1 MGQKAKYSSRVDV
14 FRFDPES
21 GLTFA
26 IAPCPKSA
34 DFVAKVENRATLKIS
49 RKLVFGRL
57 CCSVAFQRHCGGPR
71 SISDETIWSLRS
83 PRGKRISGSN
93 NFRSAPQKDF
103 CNNICQKQK

>member
-34 DFVAKVENRATLKIS
+34 KAGDTPLNARYVRTDSRECVARV
-49 RKLVFGRL
+49 
-57 CCSVAFQRHCGGPR
+57 
-71 SISDETIWSLRS
+71 
-83 PRGKRISGSN
+83 
-93 NFRSAPQKDF
+93 
-103 CNNICQKQK
+103 